1 MFTHCPLGEGASHRG
16 GGPRVAGVLAPVVG
30 LNGPIRV
37 LGHKLQ
43 KQLVEGVT
51 SFNLHRHR
59 DEEGHEEG
67 DTTSQSDDL
76 LDCQFHLVFGK
87 FVDLSFVRE
96 KAHNGRHCT
105 AHHDQEVDQEHQVET
120 LVSCTH
126 SRPAPVLELKI
137 KLRNALSIENRVCC
151 NRSALV
157 HSQNI
162 HSYQCMHWHI

>member
-30 LNGPIRV
+30 LHGPIRV

-51 SFNLHRHR
+51 SFNLHRHS

-87 FVDLSFVRE
+87 FVDLSFV
-96 KAHNGRHCT
+96 
-105 AHHDQEVDQEHQVET
+105 
-120 LVSCTH
+120 
-126 SRPAPVLELKI
+126 
-137 KLRNALSIENRVCC
+137 
-151 NRSALV
+151 
-157 HSQNI
+157 
-162 HSYQCMHWHI
+162 